1 MRSFTSGF
9 ERHPAL
15 GAATAL
21 LGGCLAIGS
30 MAEGVVRVGFDR
42 ISRTQ
47 RRMVL
52 EHEEALAPRPPA
64 PRQSVL
70 FVGNSLLLE
79 GVEFDVVHA
88 SLAPKWDA
96 RRFVVEQTAFNDWYY
111 GLRRLFEEGAR
122 PDLVVI
128 TLTPG
133 QWIGDELRGDYSAHY
148 MMTAGDAARAAV
160 ALQMRPTQAASF
172 VLASLSHFW
181 ATRVEVRNVLLGRL
195 MPELADLMDY
205 SSVVDRTPLRDDA
218 VERVAYERIARC
230 RDLAVRYGAHV
241 AALVPPVLAT
251 VDGAAALARAGKRAR
266 VHVLAQVASGSYPPD
281 FYRDAGYHLNAR
293 GAHAFTQALT
303 RSLDVE
309 LRAALDPTAGTSRRG
324 RPTASAVSRQRVV
337 NRLEHQAPLVLT
349 AVGLAIA
356 PGGTDRP

>member
-9 ERHPAL
+9 ERHPAR

-21 LGGCLAIGS
+21 LGGCLVIGS

-42 ISRTQ
+42 ISRIQ

-52 EHEEALAPRPPA
+52 EHQEALAPRPPA

-70 FVGNSLLLE
+70 FVGNSLLVE

-128 TLTPG
+128 TMTPTD
-133 QWIGDELRGDYSAHY
+133 WITDDLRGDYAAY
-148 MMTAGDAARAAV
+148 YLMTAGDAARATV
-160 ALQMRPTQAASF
+160 ALRMHPTQAASF

-181 ATRVEVRNVLLGRL
+181 ATRAEVRNVMLGHL
-195 MPELADLMDY
+195 MPDLADLMVY
-205 SSVVDRTPLRDDA
+205 SSVVDRRPLREDA
-218 VERVAYERIARC
+218 VERVGYERMARC
-230 RDLAVRYGAHV
+230 RDLAVGYGAHV
-241 AALVPPVLAT
+241 AALVPPVLYPI
-251 VDGAAALARAGKRAR
+251 DGAAALARAGKRAH
-266 VHVLAQVASGSYPPD
+266 VHVFAPVASGSYTRE
-281 FYRDAGYHLNAR
+281 FYRDAGFHLNVR

-303 RSLDVE
+303 RSLDLE
-309 LRAALDPTAGTSRRG
+309 LRAALDPAAATVATR
-324 RPTASAVSRQRVV
+324 
-337 NRLEHQAPLVLT
+337 
-349 AVGLAIA
+349 
-356 PGGTDRP
+356 